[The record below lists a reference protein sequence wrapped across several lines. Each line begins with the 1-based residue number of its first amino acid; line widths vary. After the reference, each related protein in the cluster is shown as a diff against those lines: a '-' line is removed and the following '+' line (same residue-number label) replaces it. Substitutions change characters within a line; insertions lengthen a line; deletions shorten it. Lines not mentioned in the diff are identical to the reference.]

1 MTSSVPTPV
10 RTVLTTTRRHGV
22 RALLMGGQACILYG
36 ASEFSRDV
44 DLAIYAHPDN
54 LGRLQRALDELGAS
68 VTAVPP
74 FAREYLE
81 RGHAVHF
88 RCAAAEDM
96 RLDIMAV
103 MRNVPDF
110 ETCWGRRTIATLD
123 EVGEV
128 DVLGLEDL
136 VAAKKTRRDKDW
148 PMIRRLVD
156 VHYAEFANEPTDRR
170 LAFWLRELR
179 TPEALVDCVRRA
191 PEAAQRMAGERE
203 AVAVALQA
211 AAHDGPLWPI
221 EVPLHEEEMRERQAD
236 EAYWR
241 PLLEEQEALRHAA
254 RRGQPAPPGGGGRTV

>member
-110 ETCWGRRTIATLD
+110 ETCRGRRTIATLD
-123 EVGEV
+123 EVGEG

-136 VAAKKTRRDKDW
+136 VAAKKTRLDKDW

-179 TPEALVDCVRRA
+179 PPPRRWWIACVGLQKRHSGWRTSAKRSRSHCRRRSVTDLCGRWRCRYTMRKCESAKPTKRIGGRCCKSRKYCDTPRGGGSVRRL
-191 PEAAQRMAGERE
+191 AA
-203 AVAVALQA
+203 
-211 AAHDGPLWPI
+211 D
-221 EVPLHEEEMRERQAD
+221 
-236 EAYWR
+236 
-241 PLLEEQEALRHAA
+241 
-254 RRGQPAPPGGGGRTV
+254 

>member
-1 MTSSVPTPV
+1 MTTSVPTPV
-10 RTVLTTTRRHGV
+10 RTVLTTTQRHGV

-44 DLAIYAHPDN
+44 DLAIYANPDN
-54 LGRLQRALDELGAS
+54 LNRLQGALDELGAS

-74 FAREYLE
+74 FTREYLE

-88 RCAAAEDM
+88 RCATADDM

-110 ETCWGRRTIATLD
+110 ETCWERRTIATLD

-128 DVLGLEDL
+128 DVMGLEDL

-156 VHYAEFANEPTDRR
+156 VHYAEFANEPTDSRVT
-170 LAFWLRELR
+170 FWLRELR

-191 PEAAQRMAGERE
+191 PEAAHRAAAERD
-203 AVAVALQA
+203 AVALA
-211 AAHDGPLWPI
+211 VHSASRAGVLWSI
-221 EVPLHEEEMRERQAD
+221 QTALDDEEARERRAD
-236 EAYWR
+236 ELYWR

-254 RRGQPAPPGGGGRTV
+254 RRGQQPPPNGGGRRR